1 MNREKILEKVY
12 NLAFEN
18 ERKYRGCTQSVLAA
32 IQDVFSIRDDQVF
45 KSGSGLAGGVGLS
58 TLGTCGALT
67 GGAMGISQIFG
78 RKRGEFADPERKRM
92 IAYRLCDKL
101 TRKFVEK
108 YGSVICGEIHE
119 RYLGRR
125 YNLWNR
131 EDYEDFDKVAY
142 QQLKCPE
149 LVGLAAV
156 WAAEIILDALEEGM
170 DHGGILK
177 NFENIENE
185 D

>member
-12 NLAFEN
+12 HLAFEN

-32 IQDVFSIRDDQVF
+32 IQDVFGLRDDQVF

-78 RKRGEFADPERKRM
+78 RERKEFADPERKRM
-92 IAYRLCDKL
+92 VAYRLCDRL
-101 TRKFVEK
+101 TKKFIER
-108 YGSVICGEIHE
+108 YGSVICSEIQKRH
-119 RYLGRR
+119 LGKS
-125 YNLWNR
+125 YDLWDR
-131 EDYEDFDKVAY
+131 EDYEDFDQVAY
-142 QQLKCPE
+142 RQLKCPE

-156 WAAEIILDALEEGM
+156 WATEIILDALEKGI
-170 DHGGILK
+170 DHGGMLK
-177 NFENIENE
+177 NIDIN
-185 D
+185 